1 MKDEKLEKLV
11 SYVESVVG
19 EISGNVFSQATKSMV
34 STRLKKRMMELSIS
48 DCGVYLDYIKDNRDE
63 LTTLVG
69 RLTTHHT
76 FFFRE
81 YVHFEFLK
89 ENLESICKQVRVN
102 GETVLKVWS
111 SAASRGHEGISLALF
126 LDHYLPKIAPDLTF
140 EIFCTDI
147 DSDSVSVGR
156 NGIYPYREVKSI
168 PSMFLEG
175 NWLRGKGK
183 NSTSTKLK
191 PNILKYCHFD
201 TANLLELDHIKQ
213 KFDIIF
219 CRNVLIY
226 FDRETTQKVIH
237 SLGERLN
244 RGGILVTGVSE
255 PISRD
260 SSQFKKVGP
269 CIYSVEQNGN
279 QITKFTE
286 KSKAKIRVVNV
297 DDSPSVLKILKKM
310 FDSLDDYDLVGQC
323 KDGNELVD
331 FLKENDVDII
341 TLDLHM
347 PNLDGVGFLRS
358 HYREDDPPVVV
369 VSSVSRDNIELAKEA
384 LILGAVD
391 YVEKP
396 SIDNFKKSSE
406 EIINKIT
413 VALASGRKKEVTPIK
428 KEKSKV
434 VNVSSNVNTIKVVES
449 FLFCSSEDLV
459 NISSFIKD
467 MVKSNIFPG
476 YFILASLNKRLV
488 DSINDTIRKS
498 LPPGQ
503 ERKGLPVYE
512 ILSLSSFIEKFSKK
526 LLEGGKSL
534 CFFKGALMNSSIP
547 KAYLQN
553 NYILCET
560 RPLESQENVH
570 VMPSTSWSFHVY
582 EFFFYNG
589 FQRDVFVPMKNI
601 EGKTTQIEAG
611 ESVIVFYNS
620 NALQVGLCILSNV
633 TQLSKVIQGL
643 SPENYFG
650 CKVLSNKLGL
660 KNIRLVLSNHG
671 IKKFKPIEIK
681 SSIQIKILKSKLFFT
696 NALPVLT
703 KPVTASLAPVVEQRK
718 KARVLIIDDSPTMSK
733 ALDRLVSRYD
743 CVAET
748 KVVNN
753 PLDVEGILK
762 SYRPDI
768 ITLDVNMPEMNGPEL
783 FNKVIKSKGI
793 PTIVLTSSSSECD
806 DVMNLLSDGATD
818 YLQKDNLSSDNSVFP
833 LKSMIE
839 YGLLQRQNKF
849 QNTFSSR
856 IKLDKVATEDVMIA
870 IGSSTGG
877 TKALHQIFSQFPT
890 SFPPVL
896 VGQHIPAGF
905 SNSFAKSLNREN
917 LFTVKEAQDNDL
929 IENSTVYIAPGGKN
943 MGIVER
949 NNQYFISISSE
960 SNQGKY
966 DVPSID
972 YLFESIASIYKS
984 RVVSV
989 ILTGMGKDGSEGMKA
1004 LFDKGAYTIAQ
1015 DEASCVVFG
1024 MPKVAIAKGVVEEI
1038 CSLDDMASLILSSTQ
1053 ERKSKKIA

>member
-1 MKDEKLEKLV
+1 MKDSKLEKLV

-48 DCGVYLDYIKDNRDE
+48 DCGIYLDYIKDNKDE
-63 LTTLVG
+63 LNTLVG

-81 YVHFEFLK
+81 FVHFEFLK
-89 ENLESICKQVRVN
+89 ENLESICKQVRMN
-102 GETVLKVWS
+102 GESVLKVWS

-126 LDHYLPKIAPDLTF
+126 LDHYLPKVAPDLTF

-168 PSMFLEG
+168 PSMFLDG

-183 NSTSTKLK
+183 NASSTKLK

-201 TANLLELDHIKQ
+201 TANLLELDNIKQ

-244 RGGILVTGVSE
+244 SGGILVTGVSE

-260 SSQFKKVGP
+260 SSRFKKVGP
-269 CIYSVEQNGN
+269 CVYSVEQNGK
-279 QITKFTE
+279 QISKFTE
-286 KSKAKIRVVNV
+286 KVKSKIRVVNV
-297 DDSPSVLKILKKM
+297 DDSSSVLKILKRL
-310 FDSLDDYDLVGQC
+310 FDSLDDYILVGQC
-323 KDGNELVD
+323 KDGYELVE
-331 FLKENDVDII
+331 FLKENEADVI

-347 PNLDGVGFLRS
+347 PNLDGVGFLRD
-358 HYREDDPPVVV
+358 YYKNDDPPVVV

-384 LILGAVD
+384 LSLGAVD

-396 SIDNFKKSSE
+396 NIDNFKKSSE

-413 VALASGRKKEVTPIK
+413 VALSTGRKKEVTPIRTK
-428 KEKSKV
+428 ANELKQVSTKV
-434 VNVSSNVNTIKVVES
+434 SNLKIVES
-449 FLFCSSEDLV
+449 FVFCSSEDLS
-459 NISSFIKD
+459 NIEGFAKD

-476 YFILASLNKRLV
+476 YFIVASLNQRLV
-488 DSINDTIRKS
+488 DSIHDSIRNS
-498 LPPGQ
+498 LPTDQ
-503 ERKGLPVYE
+503 KCKGIPSYE
-512 ILSLSSFIEKFSKK
+512 ILSLSSFIERFSKK

-547 KAYLQN
+547 KAYLRN
-553 NYILCET
+553 NYILCES
-560 RPLESQENVH
+560 RPLEAQENVH

-589 FQRDVFVPMKNI
+589 FQRDTFVPMRNI
-601 EGKTTQIEAG
+601 EGKTTEIEDG
-611 ESVIVFYNS
+611 ESVIVFYHS
-620 NALQVGLCILSNV
+620 SGQQVGLCILSNV
-633 TQLSKVIQGL
+633 TALSRIIQGL
-643 SPENYFG
+643 SRENYFG
-650 CKVLSNKLGL
+650 CKVLSKKLGL

-671 IKKFKPIEIK
+671 IKKFKPIEIT

-696 NALPVLT
+696 NSLSKHKKSEVVLS
-703 KPVTASLAPVVEQRK
+703 PRAVEPK
-718 KARVLIIDDSPTMSK
+718 KQAKVLIIDDSPTMSK

-748 KVVNN
+748 KVMNN
-753 PLDVEGILK
+753 PLEVEELLK
-762 SYRPDI
+762 NYRPDI
-768 ITLDVNMPEMNGPEL
+768 ITLDVNMPGMNGPEL
-783 FNKVIKSKGI
+783 FNKVIRQKGI

-839 YGLLQRQNKF
+839 YGLIQSKNKIN
-849 QNTFSSR
+849 NTFSSR
-856 IKLDKVATEDVMIA
+856 IKLDKVSTKNVMIA

-890 SFPPVL
+890 TFPPVL

-917 LFTVKEAQDNDL
+917 LFTVKEAQDNEL
-929 IENSTVYIAPGGKN
+929 IKNSTVYIAPGGKN

-949 NNQYFISISSE
+949 NDQYFISISTE
-960 SNQGKY
+960 SSQGKY

-972 YLFESIASIYKS
+972 YLFESIATVYKS

-989 ILTGMGKDGSEGMKA
+989 ILTGMGKDGSDGMKA
-1004 LFDKGAYTIAQ
+1004 LYDKGAFTIAQ
-1015 DEASCVVFG
+1015 DEASSVVFG
-1024 MPKVAIAKGVVEEI
+1024 MPKVAIAKGVVEKV
-1038 CSLDDMASLILSSTQ
+1038 CSLDEMASLILSSTQ
-1053 ERKSKKIA
+1053 ESKSKKIA